1 MKYTQEE
8 VREAIKEQI
17 VRFNKW
23 IDELSQKHEVELRQV
38 LSEAFDEAVEELT
51 RENLNERK

>member
-8 VREAIKEQI
+8 IKEAIEGHI

-23 IDELSQKHEVELRQV
+23 IDELSQKHEAELRQV
-38 LSEAFDEAVEELT
+38 LSEAFEETIKRMDKGEL
-51 RENLNERK
+51 K